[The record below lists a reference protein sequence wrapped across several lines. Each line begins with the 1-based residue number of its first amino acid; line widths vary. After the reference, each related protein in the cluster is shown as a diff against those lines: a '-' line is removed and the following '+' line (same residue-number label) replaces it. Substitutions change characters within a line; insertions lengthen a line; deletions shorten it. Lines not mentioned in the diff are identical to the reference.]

1 MRGNKSLQKMEP
13 SSHFTTKALSNWVGN
28 EARFKTYFRENSAG
42 RVEQKTMMSKLLAW
56 VDHMDDVAN
65 I

>member
-1 MRGNKSLQKMEP
+1 MEP